1 MNEYHWLE
9 DMKRQRVRKGI
20 MHPKSIPF
28 ARKKNNRIKQKASL
42 CRATQQL
49 MQDVESSKKGYTDG
63 NRERTICSL
72 FPL

>member
-28 ARKKNNRIKQKASL
+28 ARKKKQQNQTKGVSL
-42 CRATQQL
+42 Q
-49 MQDVESSKKGYTDG
+49 SYTTAHAG
-63 NRERTICSL
+63 CGIW
-72 FPL
+72 